1 MINDLIKKLP
11 EVYQNIYGHPEYKTS
26 RDCKHRESYITDVV
40 KAYKRKTGRL
50 PKVLD
55 IGCAQGFYSLT
66 LAEMGCDV
74 TGVDFNPQNIVVC
87 NALAQEAELKV
98 KFVCDEIGTAFV
110 YEKYDIVLALSVYHH
125 IALKS
130 YSHAKHTF
138 NLMAS
143 VADIVISEMAVK
155 EEGFYWSENLPLDYA
170 DWFSEQ
176 RFYKEIAFTDTHLTS
191 VRRPF
196 IISSNKYFCCKGDL
210 YEIESSTTKSYADGL
225 DLPYKRI
232 YFADGY
238 LCKIVHKS
246 TINPAHSFYMYCEGV
261 NEVDAL
267 EINLSFLPALIAYE
281 ITDDYAQVVLQI
293 EKGELLYDK
302 IKRRDKIKTEWLFDI
317 LANLI
322 EIEER
327 GLYHNDIRPWN
338 VVIASQQKL
347 DGTADHAF
355 LIDAGAI
362 TVENKDCG
370 GGNTYMAFYR
380 LLDSFLSQFTA
391 TSFITAYSSMKVKS
405 FKNIA
410 DILKELL
417 K

>member
-1 MINDLIKKLP
+1 MRESMIKELVKKLP

-40 KAYKRKTGRL
+40 KAYRRKTGKM

-74 TGVDFNPQNIVVC
+74 TGVDFNHANITVC
-87 NALAQEAELKV
+87 KALAQEAELKV
-98 KFVCDEIGTAFV
+98 KFVCDEIGVAFA
-110 YEKYDIVLALSVYHH
+110 YEHYDIVLALSVYHH

-130 YSHAKHTF
+130 YSHAKRTF
-138 NLMAS
+138 TLMAS

-155 EEGFYWSENLPLDYA
+155 DEGYYWSENLPLDYA

-191 VRRPF
+191 VKRPF
-196 IISSNKYFCCKGDL
+196 IVSSNKYFYCDGDL
-210 YEIESSTTKSYADGL
+210 YEIQSSTTKSYAGGL

-238 LCKIVHKS
+238 LCKIAHKS
-246 TINPAHSFYMYCEGV
+246 SLNTFHSFYMYNEAV
-261 NEVDAL
+261 NE
-267 EINLSFLPALIAYE
+267 INVLFYEKRISFTPILRRYE
-281 ITDDYAQVVLQI
+281 ITDNYAQSVLQI

-302 IKRRDKIKTEWLFDI
+302 IKHREKIKTEWLFDI
-317 LANLI
+317 LSNLI
-322 EIEER
+322 ELESR
-327 GLYHNDIRPWN
+327 GLYHSDIRSWN
-338 VVIASQQKL
+338 VVV
-347 DGTADHAF
+347 TDHAF

-362 TVENKDCG
+362 VQENQDCG

-380 LLDSFLSQFTA
+380 LLDHFLSQFTA

-410 DILKELL
+410 DILKEIL

>member
-1 MINDLIKKLP
+1 MINDLVKKLP

-40 KAYKRKTGRL
+40 KAYHRKTGKM

-55 IGCAQGFYSLT
+55 IGCAQGYYSLT

-74 TGVDFNPQNIVVC
+74 TGVDFNPANITVC
-87 NALAQEAELKV
+87 KALAQEAELPV
-98 KFVCDEIGTAFV
+98 KFICDEIGAAFA
-110 YEKYDIVLALSVYHH
+110 YEHYDIVLALSVYHH

-130 YSHAKHTF
+130 YSHAKRTF

-155 EEGFYWSENLPLDYA
+155 EEGFYWSENLPADYA

-191 VRRPF
+191 VKRPF
-196 IISSNKYFCCKGDL
+196 IVSSNKYFYCEGDL
-210 YEIESSTTKSYADGL
+210 YEIESSTTKSYAGGL

-238 LCKIVHKS
+238 LCKIVRLS
-246 TINPAHSFYMYCEGV
+246 SINPAHSLYMLKEGA
-261 NEVDAL
+261 NEIYILQFDN
-267 EINLSFLPALIAYE
+267 ISFLPRLVKYE
-281 ITDDYAQVVLQI
+281 ITDRYAQVVLKI
-293 EKGELLYDK
+293 EKGELLFDK
-302 IKRRDKIKTEWLFDI
+302 IKRREKIKTEWLFDI
-317 LANLI
+317 LSNLI
-322 EIEER
+322 ELENR

-338 VVIASQQKL
+338 VVI
-347 DGTADHAF
+347 TDHAF

-362 TVENKDCG
+362 VKDNIDCG

-391 TSFITAYSSMKVKS
+391 TSFITAYSSCKVKS
-405 FKNIA
+405 FKNIS